1 MARHGTPLLRSHQNR
16 QRDSSFNPA
25 LAITMQ
31 MRRLFRI
38 TRRPAPHLRSHLMIA
53 TQSETPFKKLPVTVL
68 SGFLGAGKTTLL
80 NHVLNNREGL
90 RVAVIV
96 NDMSEVNIDASLV
109 RSGGAQLSRTD
120 EKLVEM
126 SNGCICCTLRE
137 DLLIEVANL
146 AREGRFDYLLI
157 ESTGISE
164 PMPVAE
170 TFSFA
175 GEDGQTL
182 SEVAQL
188 DTMVTVVDAIN
199 FLKDFGSWDAL
210 TDRGIAAG
218 EEDERN
224 VVDLLTDQIEF
235 ADVIIIN
242 KAEDV
247 EPGTRGRIREMVR
260 LLNPHA
266 EILEASHSRVD
277 IGQVIGTGR
286 YDPVRAEN
294 DPAWMAEERNA
305 PRSEADEYGIGSF
318 VFRARRPFHA
328 ERLMDALDL
337 DEGILA
343 GVIRSKGVVWLA
355 SRHDHAYQWSQAG
368 VSFELAPAGFW
379 WGAASKEEW
388 PDSPEEIEAI
398 ETVWE
403 EPFGDRRQELVFI
416 GIELDEDRIRQLLQF
431 CLLTPE
437 EMNAGPEAWKTYSDP
452 LPQLND
458 DEFQTSETPA

>member
-1 MARHGTPLLRSHQNR
+1 
-16 QRDSSFNPA
+16 
-25 LAITMQ
+25 
-31 MRRLFRI
+31 
-38 TRRPAPHLRSHLMIA
+38 MIA
-53 TQSETPFKKLPVTVL
+53 SSHPTPDSEPTTASESTKKLPVTVL

-80 NHVLNNREGL
+80 NHVLANRQGL

-109 RSGGAQLSRTD
+109 RNGGAELSRTD

-137 DLLIEVANL
+137 DLLIEVSRL

-175 GEDGQTL
+175 GEDGQML
-182 SEVAQL
+182 SEIAKL
-188 DTMVTVVDAIN
+188 DTMVTVVDALN
-199 FLKDFGSWDAL
+199 FLQDFGSWDAL
-210 TDRGIAAG
+210 ADRGIAAG
-218 EEDERN
+218 EEDARN

-242 KAEDV
+242 KADDV
-247 EPGTRGRIREMVR
+247 EEGTLRRIRDMIG
-260 LLNPHA
+260 LLNPEA
-266 EILEASHSRVD
+266 EIITTSRSRVD
-277 IGQVIGTGR
+277 LSRVIGTGR
-286 YDPVRAEN
+286 FDPVKAEN
-294 DPAWMAEERNA
+294 DPAWMAEERTA

-328 ERLMDALDL
+328 ARLMETLDL
-337 DEGILA
+337 DNGILA
-343 GVIRSKGVVWLA
+343 GVMRSKGVCWLA
-355 SRHDHAYQWSQAG
+355 SRHDYAYQWSQAG
-368 VSFELAPAGFW
+368 VSFELAPAGLW
-379 WGAASKEEW
+379 WGAAEREEW
-388 PDSPEEIEAI
+388 PDNPEEIQAI

-416 GIELDEDRIRQLLQF
+416 GIDLDEDRIRQLLHS
-431 CLLTPE
+431 CLLTPA
-437 EMNAGPEAWKTYSDP
+437 EMQEGPEAWQTFEDP
-452 LPQLND
+452 LPKID
-458 DEFQTSETPA
+458 EDEFSVTDEPLSPS